1 MQKQKQSMMQI
12 SKKSRKRKTD
22 MIELLSPAG
31 SYEKMIAAIRYGADA
46 VYLAGKLYG
55 MRAAADNF
63 TSEEIHSAV
72 KYAHS
77 KNVRVYITLNTMAH
91 EDEYPGIRSFLEEI
105 KDACVDAFIV
115 ADLGVGALVR
125 SVIPN
130 AELHLST
137 QVSVTSSASANEYFK
152 LGYTRIVLA
161 RELTLA
167 QIKEIRKNIP
177 SECELETFIHGSMC
191 IAYSGRCL
199 LSNYFTGRDA
209 NRGACAQPC
218 RWNYTGSIREEKRP
232 HNPIYTEENEEGTF
246 MLASKDMCMIEHIP
260 ELMGSGINCFKIE
273 GRMKSAYYTSVVTN
287 AYRMAIDSYLKDPEN
302 YTLDPALLE
311 ELDSVS
317 HREYG
322 TGFFYEKPD
331 WDAKT
336 VTNNGYIREKAYLAT
351 ATGYDKETGLATF
364 YQINKMIPN
373 TPVQILSPGRVGREF
388 VPEVIYDEGGNEI
401 PSTPHPR
408 MIFKLPV
415 PFEVKEGDILRGS

>member
-1 MQKQKQSMMQI
+1 MQRQKPNTMQT
-12 SKKSRKRKTD
+12 SKKLRKRTTD

-55 MRAAADNF
+55 MRASADNF
-63 TSEEIHSAV
+63 TTEEIHSAV

-77 KNVRVYITLNTMAH
+77 KNVRVYVTLNTMAH
-91 EDEYPGIRSFLEEI
+91 EDEYEGLKNFLNDI
-105 KDACVDAFIV
+105 KDAGVDAFIV
-115 ADLGVGALVR
+115 ADLGVGALVK
-125 SVIPN
+125 SIIPG

-152 LGYTRIVLA
+152 LGYKRIVLA
-161 RELTLA
+161 RELTLK

-177 SECELETFIHGSMC
+177 NECEIETFIHGSMC

-199 LSNYFTGRDA
+199 LSNFFTGRDA

-218 RWNYTGSIREEKRP
+218 RWNYSGHIREEKRLDQ
-232 HNPIYTEENEEGTF
+232 PIYTEQNEEGTF
-246 MLASKDMCMIEHIP
+246 MLASKDMCMIEHVP

-273 GRMKSAYYTSVVTN
+273 GRMKSSYYTAVVTN
-287 AYRMAIDSYLKDPEN
+287 AYRIAIDAYLKDPIN
-302 YTLDPALLE
+302 YRLDPKLLN

-322 TGFFYEKPD
+322 TGFFYEDPS

-351 ATGYDKETGLATF
+351 ATSYDKATGLATF
-364 YQINKMIPN
+364 FQINKMVPGMPVQLISPGKTGVEFIPN
-373 TPVQILSPGRVGREF
+373 
-388 VPEVIYDEGGNEI
+388 VIYDENGNEI

-408 MIFKLPV
+408 MSFKLPV
-415 PFEVKEGDILRGS
+415 PFEVKEGDILRGG